1 MEIRRASRKDAGN
14 LAALFNHVEDSGYML
29 FNPGER
35 KATAKQMEKQLE
47 QIEKNPSSIVLVSA
61 SGNELTG
68 YLILLGNQMGRTR
81 HSAKIVIGIHEQVRG
96 KGIGTKLFQKMEEHA
111 RTNEIRRLELSVIA
125 NNAPALSLYHKMGF
139 EKEGIKRESLFF
151 DGKYHDEY
159 FLSKLL

>member
-1 MEIRRASRKDAGN
+1 MEIRKASREDADN

-35 KATAKQMEKQLE
+35 KATAKQMEKQME
-47 QIEKNPSSIVLVSA
+47 QIEKNPLSVFLVAA
-61 SGNELTG
+61 SGHELYG

-81 HSAKIVIGIHEQVRG
+81 HSAKIVIGINETDRG

-111 RTNEIRRLELSVIA
+111 RTNGIRHLELSVIA
-125 NNAPALSLYHKMGF
+125 NNAPALSLYRKMGF

>member
-1 MEIRRASRKDAGN
+1 
-14 LAALFNHVEDSGYML
+14 
-29 FNPGER
+29 
-35 KATAKQMEKQLE
+35 
-47 QIEKNPSSIVLVSA
+47 
-61 SGNELTG
+61 
-68 YLILLGNQMGRTR
+68 MGRTR
-81 HSAKIVIGIHEQVRG
+81 HSAKIVIGIHEQDRG

-125 NNAPALSLYHKMGF
+125 NNAPALSLYRKMGF